1 MEVELLRDLSL
12 VLLVLHHNLALL
24 QVLGLGLGL
33 ALVLNPLHLFLLD
46 PGAQV
51 LAAEA
56 LRLDEK
62 VPQDQQD
69 EVALHQLK
77 EIHHAQ
83 GKSLLFP
90 NLLSFTLISL
100 QGM

>member
-1 MEVELLRDLSL
+1 MELLRNLFL

-24 QVLGLGLGL
+24 QVLGL
-33 ALVLNPLHLFLLD
+33 ALVLNPIHLFLLD

-56 LRLDEK
+56 LPLDGK

-83 GKSLLFP
+83 GKSLLFS